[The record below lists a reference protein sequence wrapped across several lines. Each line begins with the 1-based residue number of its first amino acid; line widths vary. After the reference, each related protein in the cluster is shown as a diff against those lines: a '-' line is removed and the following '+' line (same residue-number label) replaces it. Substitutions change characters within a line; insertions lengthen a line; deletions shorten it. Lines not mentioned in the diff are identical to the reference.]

1 MWNVEKGFH
10 FLFRIPHSAFRI
22 PDSPLPEASQFGK
35 LHFYIFNG
43 VVYGAHAPRPV
54 P

>member
-1 MWNVEKGFH
+1 MGLRKCDFP
-10 FLFRIPHSAFRI
+10 IPHSPFPHSAIPAFPI

-43 VVYGAHAPRPV
+43 TFFWGR
-54 P
+54 